1 MTPTDEGWISSP
13 SALINNGA
21 IVSEFQIAIPDAEL
35 DDMRARLRAARWPER
50 ETVQDWSQGVPLAYL
65 RELCAYWADGYD
77 WRATEARLNALPQ
90 FRTEIDGLGV
100 HFLHVRSPHPDA
112 LPLVMTHGWP
122 GSVVELLDSIGPL
135 TDPTAHGGEAADAFD
150 LVLPSLPGYGFSAEP
165 TEIGWN
171 HVRTAQAWAELMTRL
186 GYDRYVAQG
195 GDLGAIVTDVMGRLA
210 PEGLLGIH
218 MNLLVTTLGAATPPP
233 ADSDEARAALD
244 AINTFT

>member
-1 MTPTDEGWISSP
+1 MIESFTLSVAE
-13 SALINNGA
+13 
-21 IVSEFQIAIPDAEL
+21 AEL
-35 DDMRARLRAARWPER
+35 EDLRARLRATRWIER
-50 ETVQDWSQGVPLAYL
+50 ETDPAQGVPLEEL

-77 WRATEARLNALPQ
+77 WRRVEARLNAVPQ

-112 LPLVMTHGWP
+112 MPLVMTHGWP

-135 TDPTAHGGEAADAFD
+135 TDPPAHGGSAADAFD
-150 LVLPSLPGYGFSAEP
+150 LVLPSLPGYGFSREP

-210 PEGLLGIH
+210 PEGLAGIH
-218 MNLLVTTLGAATPPP
+218 MNLLVT
-233 ADSDEARAALD
+233 
-244 AINTFT
+244 